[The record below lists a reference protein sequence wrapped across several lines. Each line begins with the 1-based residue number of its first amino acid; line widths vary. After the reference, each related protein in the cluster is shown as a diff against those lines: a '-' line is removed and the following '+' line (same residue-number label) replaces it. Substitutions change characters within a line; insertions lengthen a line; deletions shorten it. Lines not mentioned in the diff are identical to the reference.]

1 MGRSAHLVPPTTSRA
16 NKKEERAFARSS
28 LALTGGKVRDRFGGR
43 LSAGG
48 GDGVPDVRELARR
61 LLAQGGQGHDA
72 DDGDEGQEEG
82 VLHQGGATLALQV
95 QAGGDV
101 PDQFHVHV
109 GVPFRVS
116 APSRGSL

>member
-1 MGRSAHLVPPTTSRA
+1 
-16 NKKEERAFARSS
+16 
-28 LALTGGKVRDRFGGR
+28 ALTGGKVRDRLWD

-48 GDGVPDVRELARR
+48 GDRVADVGELARR

-95 QAGGDV
+95 EAGGDV
-101 PDQFHVHV
+101 ADQVHVHV
-109 GVPFRVS
+109 SSPSGFL
-116 APSRGSL
+116 APSGGRLVIHVSVFWPAP